1 MQEPE
6 LPNATSHS
14 PASCRQGNAPTRPV
28 LAFLSV
34 FKVGW
39 VICCLLI
46 VMSAVV
52 GVLLTEETPPVWSIL
67 LVVGCSLLALPLG
80 ILFVAFVRRRIDRQV
95 AAAAA
100 GLDKSLAIFDRVALG
115 LMGIAFLGI
124 GIVWVI
130 IENPPAWHVI
140 PNPTL
145 AWVLV
150 WVLARIPGSLFILFG
165 TICLVA
171 LVGNNRDKELPR
183 E

>member
-6 LPNATSHS
+6 LPNATSRS
-14 PASCRQGNAPTRPV
+14 PASCRQGSALTRPV
-28 LAFLSV
+28 HAFLSV

-39 VICCLLI
+39 VICCCLLI
-46 VMSAVV
+46 VSSVV

-67 LVVGCSLLALPLG
+67 LVVVGSLLALPLG
-80 ILFVAFVRRRIDRQV
+80 ILFVAFVRSRIDRQV
-95 AAAAA
+95 AGAAA

-130 IENPPAWHVI
+130 IEKPAWHII

-145 AWVLV
+145 A

-165 TICLVA
+165 TICLIA
-171 LVGNNRDKELPR
+171 LIGKNRDKELPR

>member
-14 PASCRQGNAPTRPV
+14 PASCRQGSAPTRPA

-67 LVVGCSLLALPLG
+67 LVVGCSLLDVPLG
-80 ILFVAFVRRRIDRQV
+80 ILFVSFVGRWLDGQV
-95 AAAAA
+95 ASPAA
-100 GLDKSLAIFDRVALG
+100 GLDR
-115 LMGIAFLGI
+115 
-124 GIVWVI
+124 
-130 IENPPAWHVI
+130 
-140 PNPTL
+140 
-145 AWVLV
+145 
-150 WVLARIPGSLFILFG
+150 VLASCSR
-165 TICLVA
+165 
-171 LVGNNRDKELPR
+171 R
-183 E
+183 